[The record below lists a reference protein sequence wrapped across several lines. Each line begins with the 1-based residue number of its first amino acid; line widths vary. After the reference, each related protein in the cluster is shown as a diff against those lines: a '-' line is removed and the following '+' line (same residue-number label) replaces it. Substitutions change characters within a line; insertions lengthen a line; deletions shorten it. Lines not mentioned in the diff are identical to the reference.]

1 MIFVTFFA
9 QHCLVVMIEKFE
21 EEVNH
26 WKKLVLSK
34 VTSQQLSIAH
44 FKHFLSLSCTS
55 TEFYLYQSV
64 LLFLTEVIGDK
75 DQKLSNALALCLLL
89 CMVFRLNIR
98 PIIFNSFFLQ
108 MWKVSVFLIIIQMK
122 IRKALIFEL
131 KFISNKH
138 FLLLGKQEF

>member
-1 MIFVTFFA
+1 MIFVTFLA

-44 FKHFLSLSCTS
+44 FKHFLPLSCTI
-55 TEFYLYQSV
+55 TEFIFINQSC
-64 LLFLTEVIGDK
+64 FYLTEVIGDK
-75 DQKLSNALALCLLL
+75 DQKLSNAVALCLLL
-89 CMVFRLNIR
+89 CMVFRVKIR
-98 PIIFNSFFLQ
+98 PVIFNSFFLQ